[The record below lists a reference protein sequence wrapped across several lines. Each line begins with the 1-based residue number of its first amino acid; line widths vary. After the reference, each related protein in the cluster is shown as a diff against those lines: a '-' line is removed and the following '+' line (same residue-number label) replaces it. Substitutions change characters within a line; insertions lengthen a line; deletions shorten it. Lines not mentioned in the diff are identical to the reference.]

1 MGVLYFFF
9 FKLFLLEYSCFGSSQ
24 VVLVVKNPIAHV
36 RDVRNECSIPWLG
49 RSPGGG
55 HGNTLQYS
63 CPENPMN
70 RGAWQATVHGVA
82 ESDMTEWLHFPFLS
96 ILIRLDHWQ
105 HWTFQWE
112 SSRKMIPSFSSTSV
126 TQLCLTLWDTMN
138 RSTTGLPVHHQL
150 PEFAQTHVHWVSD
163 AIQPSHPLSFPSP
176 PAPNPSQHQGLFQWV
191 SSSHEVAKVL
201 EFQLQHQYFQWTP
214 RTDLL

>member
-24 VVLVVKNPIAHV
+24 VVLVVKNPVANV

-82 ESDMTEWLHFPFLS
+82 ESDMTE
-96 ILIRLDHWQ
+96 
-105 HWTFQWE
+105 
-112 SSRKMIPSFSSTSV
+112 
-126 TQLCLTLWDTMN
+126 
-138 RSTTGLPVHHQL
+138 
-150 PEFAQTHVHWVSD
+150 
-163 AIQPSHPLSFPSP
+163 
-176 PAPNPSQHQGLFQWV
+176 
-191 SSSHEVAKVL
+191 
-201 EFQLQHQYFQWTP
+201 
-214 RTDLL
+214 